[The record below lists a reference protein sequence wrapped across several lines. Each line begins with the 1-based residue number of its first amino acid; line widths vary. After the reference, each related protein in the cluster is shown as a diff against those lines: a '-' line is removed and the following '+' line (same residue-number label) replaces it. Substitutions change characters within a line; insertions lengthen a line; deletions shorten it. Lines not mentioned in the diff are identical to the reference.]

1 MTIDSIII
9 VRPGT
14 FILISQNIT
23 SLGCY
28 KDKGQGKLCRSGEKT
43 HQLVKK
49 SYSRTWGSGLGEP
62 LGHMSVYENVGAREV
77 GSKRE

>member
-1 MTIDSIII
+1 MLGERDRI
-9 VRPGT
+9 RERQCPQGW
-14 FILISQNIT
+14 
-23 SLGCY
+23 GCY